1 MDSCSDVQNNV
12 NSERMETPEIDLKKP
27 EVDHFDSKLDNQ
39 EKMDEDGM
47 NTIEENEPSVKGIE
61 IASDISESNED
72 HEKNEVSEP
81 SPTKDP
87 KKNDIEEKEIND
99 KINESSEDQD
109 FTDSLEKAGFKTTS
123 SQTSTKVD
131 IFLLKIL
138 FR

>member
-12 NSERMETPEIDLKKP
+12 NIERMETLENDIKKP
-27 EVDHFDSKLDNQ
+27 EVGHDNL

-47 NTIEENEPSVKGIE
+47 NTIEENEPSEIGIE
-61 IASDISESNED
+61 IAADISESNED
-72 HEKNEVSEP
+72 HDKNEFSKP

-87 KKNDIEEKEIND
+87 KENVIEEKEIND
-99 KINESSEDQD
+99 KINESSEDQG

-131 IFLLKIL
+131 IFS
-138 FR
+138 

>member
-12 NSERMETPEIDLKKP
+12 NIERMETLENDIKKP
-27 EVDHFDSKLDNQ
+27 EVDLDNL

-47 NTIEENEPSVKGIE
+47 NKIEENEPSEIGIE
-61 IASDISESNED
+61 IAADISESNKD
-72 HEKNEVSEP
+72 HLKNEVYKP

-87 KKNDIEEKEIND
+87 KKNVIEEKEIND

-131 IFLLKIL
+131 IFLLNIL

>member
-12 NSERMETPEIDLKKP
+12 NIERMETLENDIKKP
-27 EVDHFDSKLDNQ
+27 EVGHDNL

-47 NTIEENEPSVKGIE
+47 NTIEENEPSEIGIE
-61 IASDISESNED
+61 IAADISESNED
-72 HEKNEVSEP
+72 HDKNEFSKP

-87 KKNDIEEKEIND
+87 KENVIEEKEIND

-131 IFLLKIL
+131 IFS
-138 FR
+138 